1 METQLDSPAPLS
13 SPDVESIAKQSTEK
27 PEKTDSE
34 KVIEKDTEPAK
45 PSIGNM
51 FSKAGGKMFSLP
63 QVKSDQKQSEVKS
76 KSGFSM
82 FSAVQAKQ
90 AEVKAETALE
100 KPATKEKPVQ
110 PMEVKAE
117 PTPVKP
123 TATVQQQ
130 QQQQQ
135 QQPQAQIAT
144 AKDQK
149 QSSGFASMF
158 GVVKAKTALG
168 RPASPPVKP
177 EATVQ
182 PPPKQQQPL
191 QQKLPLQQQ
200 QQQ

>member
-1 METQLDSPAPLS
+1 METQLDSPAPS
-13 SPDVESIAKQSTEK
+13 SPDESIAKPTEK
-27 PEKTDSE
+27 PEKADSE

-45 PSIGNM
+45 PSIGSM

-123 TATVQQQ
+123 IATVQ

-158 GVVKAKTALG
+158 GVVTQ
-168 RPASPPVKP
+168 RFCM
-177 EATVQ
+177 
-182 PPPKQQQPL
+182 
-191 QQKLPLQQQ
+191 
-200 QQQ
+200 